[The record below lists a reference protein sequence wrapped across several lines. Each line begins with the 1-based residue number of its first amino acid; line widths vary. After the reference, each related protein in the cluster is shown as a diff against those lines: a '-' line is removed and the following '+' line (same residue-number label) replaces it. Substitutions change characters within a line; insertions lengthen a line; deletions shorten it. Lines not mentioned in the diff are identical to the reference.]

1 MKKHKPFFERFL
13 EDQRALSSE
22 ERNNIL
28 AGTIRETLKW
38 PSDNDE
44 PAGNGAQQQS
54 TSKYPSDSDEA
65 S

>member
-13 EDQRALSSE
+13 ENQRVLSTE
-22 ERNNIL
+22 EANNIL
-28 AGTIRETLKW
+28 AGEIRETLKW

-44 PAGNGAQQQS
+44 PIEGGQQQQI
-54 TSKYPSDSDEA
+54 TTKYPSDSDEA